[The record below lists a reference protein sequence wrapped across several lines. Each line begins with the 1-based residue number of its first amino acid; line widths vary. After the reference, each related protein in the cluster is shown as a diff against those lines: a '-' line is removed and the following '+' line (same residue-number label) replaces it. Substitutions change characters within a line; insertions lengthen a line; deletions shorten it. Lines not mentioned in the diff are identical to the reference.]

1 MSRRRQLLI
10 LIALALVLGSWLLRE
25 PETPPLSREATGPVP
40 PDYFL
45 RGVEA
50 IATDSQGKIR
60 HRLLADSL
68 LHYPDDSPSELEQP
82 HFTLY
87 QADGSRWQISAGH
100 GRFSDDQQEIL
111 LHGAVEIEQTGVP
124 LPMRLETES
133 LRLLP
138 DRHYAE
144 TADRV
149 YLFRPGSRLEG
160 VGMELHGEEERLILL
175 SAVRGVHDDNP

>member
-10 LIALALVLGSWLLRE
+10 LIALVLVVGSWLLRE
-25 PETPPLSREATGPVP
+25 PETSPVSSEAVGLAP

-45 RGVEA
+45 RGMEV

-68 LHYPDDSPSELEQP
+68 LHYPDDRPSELEQP
-82 HFTLY
+82 RFTLY
-87 QADGSRWQISAGH
+87 QADGSRWLISAGQ

-111 LHGAVEIEQTGVP
+111 LRDAVEIEQTGVP
-124 LPMRLETES
+124 LPILLETES

-138 DRHYAE
+138 DIHYAE
-144 TADRV
+144 TADV
-149 YLFRPGSRLEG
+149 VHLYRPGSRLEG